1 MAWRRRACEST
12 KVVLLAESPVFGFD
26 FDQRKRA
33 RRTAS
38 ARRIWKSSAIAMN
51 ESWSCHWKFSQK
63 AAMCVAASAS
73 GKRHGSHSLKRRK
86 NTRWNRGRSLSCV
99 RIAAPPKELRR
110 ARWPVA
116 LLSRAAAVTTDAK
129 SPCMLPAAGGGVG
142 AAGSAFIDPSDCS
155 PFQVKAAA
163 DFCRCGP
170 LRLRSAAARG
180 VERPER
186 EEALR
191 KNSMGRPSCARR

>member
-1 MAWRRRACEST
+1 
-12 KVVLLAESPVFGFD
+12 
-26 FDQRKRA
+26 
-33 RRTAS
+33 
-38 ARRIWKSSAIAMN
+38 MN

-129 SPCMLPAAGGGVG
+129 SPCMLPFSGGGLG
-142 AAGSAFIDPSDCS
+142 ATGSALSEPSDCS